1 MIPTLIKLKQKSKV
15 SLVRSNSFIGLHCII
30 FRENEPIDCITKLNH
45 FIVLIIVGKII
56 DDDLVLGES
65 STVLYLI

>member
-56 DDDLVLGES
+56 DVVLTLSLVNPQ
-65 STVLYLI
+65 LYYI